1 MRIKSYFANTIEGAM
16 TQARQE
22 LGPDGMLMNSRNA
35 MPEARHLG
43 EYEVVFASAEASEAA
58 LAGDA
63 RGRPGADHSIATDGL
78 SKEISELRGQLEQMA
93 ANLNRARAVGSSNML
108 STPALAG
115 VFASLIG
122 MEVNPELAHTIV
134 GAVRGRGDV
143 VNEEQVRQRLRE
155 EIESMCPIDATLGRK
170 LANATGARRVVALIG
185 PSGCGKTTTLV
196 KLAVRYGIAAKR
208 PTQLLTMDLDRI
220 GAADQLHSFASILG
234 VGFQTIETGNALRL
248 ALHEH
253 KNKDLILI
261 DTPGY
266 GPKEIEN
273 TSGEVEFLSR
283 HAEIDVHLVLP
294 ASMKPADLASVVD
307 RFAGF
312 RPHKLIFTRLDE
324 TRTFGPLLNEAVRTG
339 KPISFLTAGQQIPED
354 LESATRGR
362 IAGLL
367 MGEIE
372 TAAGAAAA

>member
-16 TQARQE
+16 AQARHE
-22 LGPDGMLMNSRNA
+22 LGPDAIVMNSRNA
-35 MPEARHLG
+35 MPEGRHLG
-43 EYEVVFASAEASEAA
+43 EYEVIFGSAAASAEA
-58 LAGDA
+58 LAGD
-63 RGRPGADHSIATDGL
+63 GAKGTGAGDSATDGI

-93 ANLNRARAVGSSNML
+93 ANLHRARSVGSSNML
-108 STPALAG
+108 SSPALAG
-115 VFASLIG
+115 VFASLISA
-122 MEVNPELAHTIV
+122 EVNPELAHTIV
-134 GAVRGRGDV
+134 SAVRGRGDIGS
-143 VNEEQVRQRLRE
+143 EEQVHQSLRE

-170 LANATGARRVVALIG
+170 LANATGARKIVALIG

-196 KLAVRYGIAAKR
+196 KLAVRYGLAARR

-220 GAADQLHSFASILG
+220 GAADQLHSFAAILG
-234 VGFQTIETGNALRL
+234 VGFQTVETGNALRL
-248 ALHEH
+248 SLQEY

-266 GPKEIEN
+266 GPNEIDS
-273 TSGEVEFLSR
+273 TSGEVEFLAR

-294 ASMKPADLASVVD
+294 ATMKPADLAGVVD

-312 RPHKLIFTRLDE
+312 RPHKLLFTRLDE

-339 KPISFLTAGQQIPED
+339 KPLSFLTAGQQIPED
-354 LESATRGR
+354 LEPATRER

-367 MGEIE
+367 IGETKRVAGIV
-372 TAAGAAAA
+372 AA